1 MQTDNNSPKPLV
13 SHYGKKIYY
22 INPLIVQRA
31 ILTKKEPEC
40 LYEDIEEDKDR

>member
-1 MQTDNNSPKPLV
+1 MQTDNSSPKPPV

-31 ILTKKEPEC
+31 TLTEKEPEY